1 MNSPHTEHRP
11 GVRPEYPGQ
20 MESDPIQVLHATI
33 DRLITYLNHHQ
44 NPQTPVHQPLD
55 PQQLAAHVDLT
66 LGEAGLTL
74 DELLPWIETYLH
86 HSTATAN
93 PRFLNLLF
101 GGVNWPGLL
110 GELVMS
116 VTNTTLHTY
125 DVAPLATLM
134 ELELVRTLRT
144 LVGFSQGEGLLVSG
158 GSQANL
164 VALLCARHRYGPE
177 VKAQGMQGPPLVA
190 FVSDQAHYSYD
201 RAMNTLGLG
210 LNHLVKVPST
220 VAGQLDPQALET
232 AIQDHT
238 RLGHRPFF
246 IGATAG
252 TTVRGAFD
260 PLEPL
265 ADLAQTYDL
274 WLHVDGAWGAPV
286 LLSDRHAHLLRG
298 CDRADSFTWDG
309 HKLMGVP
316 LMASMIL
323 IKEPGLLQTACGGGG
338 DDYLFHGSGLDPAET
353 SYDLGQRSLQCGRR
367 ADSVK
372 FWFAWKAH
380 GHGGYRARLHR
391 LFDLRDYAVQW
402 IQRCDRLEL
411 LEPPPFLNVCFRY
424 KPTSWQGSDLELS
437 HLNRLMRDRLVQ
449 TGQVFVNFAQVKRG
463 GETLGMVRLV
473 LPNPDTQTQDLDRL
487 FDTFLAQAPTSSR

>member
-66 LGEAGLTL
+66 LGEAGLNL

-86 HSTATAN
+86 HSTATVN

-110 GELVMS
+110 GELVMI

-220 VAGQLDPQALET
+220 VAGQLDPQALEA
-232 AIQDHT
+232 AIHDHT

-252 TTVRGAFD
+252 TTVRGWLISRVTGFPIHDLGCTLKAVRR
-260 PLEPL
+260 
-265 ADLAQTYDL
+265 DLAQQLELYGEMHRFIPILAHQIGARSCELVTNHRARKFGTTKYGLGRTTRVVLDL
-274 WLHVDGAWGAPV
+274 MTVRFLQKYFDSPMKFFGKLGMLVALIAIAAGGTAIGMK
-286 LLSDRHAHLLRG
+286 LLNGTDLTGNPLTLL
-298 CDRADSFTWDG
+298 T
-309 HKLMGVP
+309 
-316 LMASMIL
+316 IL
-323 IKEPGLLQTACGGGG
+323 ATILSAQFFSLGLLGEVNARI
-338 DDYLFHGSGLDPAET
+338 YFAN
-353 SYDLGQRSLQCGRR
+353 GRR
-367 ADSVK
+367 QNYQV
-372 FWFAWKAH
+372 
-380 GHGGYRARLHR
+380 R
-391 LFDLRDYAVQW
+391 DL
-402 IQRCDRLEL
+402 
-411 LEPPPFLNVCFRY
+411 
-424 KPTSWQGSDLELS
+424 
-437 HLNRLMRDRLVQ
+437 
-449 TGQVFVNFAQVKRG
+449 VNFDQRDFAHP
-463 GETLGMVRLV
+463 VR
-473 LPNPDTQTQDLDRL
+473 RK
-487 FDTFLAQAPTSSR
+487 AG